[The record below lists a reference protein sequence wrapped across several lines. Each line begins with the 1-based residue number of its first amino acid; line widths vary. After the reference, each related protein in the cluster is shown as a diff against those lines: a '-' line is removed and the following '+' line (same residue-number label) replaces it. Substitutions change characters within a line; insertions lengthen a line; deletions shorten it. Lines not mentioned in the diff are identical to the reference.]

1 MIKGVVFDLGGVL
14 LDNPASKMK
23 SFISAV
29 LDVSE
34 EVLVTQISPL
44 MADFQKGRISESEVL
59 SQVSSDYEGKRSGY
73 CSIWRKAIESAYS
86 PKKEMFSLLS
96 ELKQK
101 GLKLGILSNT
111 EMPVIE
117 VLKKK
122 DYSIFDVLVFSC
134 LEGVRKPE
142 KEIYWL
148 LVNRLGLKAEE
159 IIFIDDREENIIS
172 ASQIGLKSILFNSPQ
187 QVKAEISQYS
197 GIKS

>member
-29 LDVSE
+29 LDIPE
-34 EVLVTQISPL
+34 EVLVTRISPL
-44 MADFQKGRISESEVL
+44 MADFQKGRTSESEVL
-59 SQVSSDYEGKRSGY
+59 SQVSSDYEGNRSAY
-73 CSIWRKAIESAYS
+73 DSIWRKAIEFAYF
-86 PKKEMFSLLS
+86 PKKEMFSLVL

-111 EMPVIE
+111 EMPVVE
-117 VLKKK
+117 VLKEK

-172 ASQIGLKSILFNSPQ
+172 ASQIGLKSILFKSPQ

-197 GIKS
+197 GIRF